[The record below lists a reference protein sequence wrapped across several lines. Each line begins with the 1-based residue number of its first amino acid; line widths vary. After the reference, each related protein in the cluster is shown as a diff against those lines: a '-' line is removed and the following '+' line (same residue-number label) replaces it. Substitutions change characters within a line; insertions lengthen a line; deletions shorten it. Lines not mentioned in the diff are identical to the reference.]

1 MPYLADKFQ
10 QTPTFATATMNRK
23 IDEALFIN
31 TYQICVTERRS
42 YDDFAQMMG
51 LEKRKALAAIKRFR
65 ARGMK
70 LPNLIRNAFR
80 ERDLQR
86 EFREAYDIAVA
97 EGWDYQT
104 LANRLDLP
112 RRAAISYRHILIQ
125 EGIELPDLEQP
136 SDMDRAG

>member
-1 MPYLADKFQ
+1 
-10 QTPTFATATMNRK
+10 MNRK
-23 IDEALFIN
+23 IDEAEFIK
-31 TYQICVTERRS
+31 TYQRCVTERRS
-42 YDDFAQMMG
+42 YDDFARMMG
-51 LEKRKALAAIKRFR
+51 LEKRQVLTAIKRYR
-65 ARGMK
+65 AKGIQ
-70 LPNLIRNAFR
+70 LPNLLRDAFR

-136 SDMDRAG
+136 SDMARAG